1 MHKLELMNLL
11 EFGTFFPNMS
21 QVDILHLVMNHHND
35 KFGETIKM
43 YYFYEIDFTIS
54 FTVDDEK
61 QMLLGEQVEIK
72 QDKQIEMNT
81 LSHVRE
87 HYLSAIESTY
97 TDGDELIV
105 FMQNGANVFYKKV
118 RNKYVASKI
127 TSKSEVTRALIREN
141 FKKNHLNSTII

>member
-11 EFGTFFPNMS
+11 EFGTFFPNIS

-35 KFGETIKM
+35 KLGETIKM
-43 YYFYEIDFTIS
+43 YYFYEINFTIS
-54 FTVDDEK
+54 FIVDDE
-61 QMLLGEQVEIK
+61 QQILLGEQVEIK
-72 QDKQIEMNT
+72 QDKQIEIIS
-81 LSHVRE
+81 LSHFKE

-97 TDGDELIV
+97 TDGDELIL
-105 FMQNGANVFYKKV
+105 FMQNGVNVFYNKV

-141 FKKNHLNSTII
+141 FKRIIIF